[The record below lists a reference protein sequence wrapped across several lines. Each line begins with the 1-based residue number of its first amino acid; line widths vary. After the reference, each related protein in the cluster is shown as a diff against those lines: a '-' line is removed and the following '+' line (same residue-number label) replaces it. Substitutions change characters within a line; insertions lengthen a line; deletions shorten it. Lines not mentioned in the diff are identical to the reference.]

1 MYGVSMQDNNC
12 CVTYRINERDEII
25 SVNDDWCRYASDH
38 GWEGISP
45 DKVLHRPIYNYIT
58 DSTTSSLYQYLF
70 KRVRGGSSVRYQ
82 FNCESSSHRR
92 VMEMTVKS
100 FGDRGELELKA
111 RMLYKQAR
119 NIQRYGSANKPNE
132 DEFLRACGWCC
143 RIDLEGYWVEVEDAV
158 ARLGVFEFSRLP
170 KLTHG
175 ICKECFAEMLKDAG
189 SSMVLS
195 PSTS

>member
-1 MYGVSMQDNNC
+1 MQDNNC

-25 SVNDDWCRYASDH
+25 AVNDDWCRYASDH

-70 KRVRGGSSVRYQ
+70 KRVRGGSSVRYN

-100 FGDRGELELKA
+100 FGDAGELELKA
-111 RMLYKQAR
+111 RMLCKQAR
-119 NIQRYGSANKPNE
+119 NIQRHDSANSPNE

-143 RIDLEGYWVEVEDAV
+143 RIDLEGYWIEVEDAV

-189 SSMVLS
+189 SSVVLK
-195 PSTS
+195 PSTA

>member
-1 MYGVSMQDNNC
+1 MQDNNC

-25 SVNDDWCRYASDH
+25 AVNDDWCRYASDH

-45 DKVLHRPIYNYIT
+45 DKVLHRPIYNYIN

-70 KRVRGGSSVRYQ
+70 KRVRGGSSVRYK

-100 FGDRGELELKA
+100 FGDAGELELKA

-119 NIQRYGSANKPNE
+119 EIQRLDSANNPNE

-143 RIDLEGYWVEVEDAV
+143 RIDLEGYWIEVEDAV

-189 SSMVLS
+189 SSVVLK
-195 PSTS
+195 PSTA

>member
-1 MYGVSMQDNNC
+1 MQENSC

-45 DKVLHRPIYNYIT
+45 DEVLHRPIYDYIT

-92 VMEMTVKS
+92 VMEMTVIPIGNEGS
-100 FGDRGELELKA
+100 VELKA
-111 RMLYKQAR
+111 RRLSKQAR
-119 NIQRYGSANKPNE
+119 KLQRFDSTSNPNE
-132 DEFLRACGWCC
+132 DKFLRACGWCC
-143 RIDLEGYWVEVEDAV
+143 RIDLEGYWIEVEDAV

-175 ICKECFAEMLKDAG
+175 ICQDCFADMLKDAH
-189 SSMVLS
+189 SSAVFQTPIS
-195 PSTS
+195 